1 MNVTQKVIWITGA
14 SSGIGSALAIELSK
28 RGCKLILSARTE
40 DKLIETKES
49 CAGNPEDIA
58 ILPLDVGALEA
69 LPQKAAAAEQIFGPI
84 DILVNNAGISQRA
97 LCIDTQLDVY
107 ARLMNIN
114 YLGTVGLTKT
124 LLPQMIARG
133 SGQIVVVSSL
143 TGKFGTPLRT
153 GYSASKHALHGFF
166 DSLRT
171 EVHQHGIEVL
181 LVCPGF
187 IRTNISINAVVGDGS
202 NQGKMDEA
210 QAKGMDPHQCARQ
223 MISAIES
230 GKEEVNI
237 GGKETFGVL
246 IKRFFPTLFSRMI
259 RSMKV
264 T

>member
-14 SSGIGSALAIELSK
+14 SSGIGAALAIELSK
-28 RGCKLILSARTE
+28 RECKLILSARKQ
-40 DKLIETKES
+40 DKLMETKEACS
-49 CAGNPEDIA
+49 GNPDDIA
-58 ILPLDVGALEA
+58 ILPVDVGITDELT
-69 LPQKAAAAEQIFGPI
+69 QKTEAAEQIFGPI
-84 DILVNNAGISQRA
+84 DILVNNAGISQRS
-97 LCIDTQLDVY
+97 LCVDTQLEVY

-114 YLGTVGLTKT
+114 YLGTVGLTKA

-181 LVCPGF
+181 LICPGF

-210 QAKGMDPHQCARQ
+210 QAKGMDPYHCARK
-223 MISAIES
+223 MISAMEA

-237 GGKETFGVL
+237 GGNETFGVL
-246 IKRFFPTLFSRMI
+246 IKRFFPTLFSRII
-259 RSMKV
+259 RSTKV